1 MAVQI
6 KIQQNEHHQGEVSIP
21 QIAALQNLSYGAMDV
36 EYCMIFDKVGD
47 NYTVMYDENSVGR
60 GFEVWFFDSDVCISL
75 PLPNTETDIRNAYAV
90 TEKICGI
97 FNVDSFVCDEE
108 FVTLKHIPQL
118 IENNLNASLDALQRM
133 DAELS
138 NNTYQSFTVLAAM
151 NPVNIGRAQ
160 MDEIGTSLE
169 GFEKFLDRLQQM
181 NLFYATPKYYKL
193 DNEIVF
199 GLFFIGEN
207 VMAVVPEK
215 PYVPF
220 GKIDN
225 LKGYYVRVPD
235 GNEVSYSDFMEHAT
249 KMGQYDANH
258 VIVCLTEK
266 DLAYFAANCSVAIGA
281 AEDKKVE
288 GVYWGKMID
297 NGRTHTRKV
306 KNMQLDT
313 EELNGLNHLAVFLKW
328 SESKGLLSQK
338 LYDAVPKL
346 KELCSNA
353 DFDLRTLIAENPA
366 FNGCLR
372 GDHFSKMGLYFV
384 KDFYRFNVGTGYPA
398 CVDAYAEKVLGSEK
412 YNCEEYKNEAYLFVP
427 YNEKYYKGLSKYIDK
442 EWKKYK

>member
-6 KIQQNEHHQGEVSIP
+6 KIQQNKHRQGEVSIP

-47 NYTVMYDENSVGR
+47 SYTVLYDAKSVGR
-60 GFEVWFFDSDVCISL
+60 GFEVWFEDGGVCISL

-90 TEKICGI
+90 TEKICTI
-97 FNVDSFVCDEE
+97 FNVDSFVCDDE
-108 FVTLKHIPQL
+108 FVTLQHIPQL
-118 IENNLNASLDALQRM
+118 IENNMNASLDALQRM
-133 DAELS
+133 EDELS
-138 NNTYQSFTVLAAM
+138 GNIYQSFTVLAAM

-160 MDEIGTSLE
+160 LDEIGGTLE
-169 GFEKFLDRLQQM
+169 GFERFLHRLQQD

-193 DNEIVF
+193 DDSTVF

-235 GNEVSYSDFMEHAT
+235 GNEVPYSDFIAHAT
-249 KMGQYDANH
+249 KMGTYDANH
-258 VIVCLTEK
+258 IIVCLTEK
-266 DLAYFAANCSVAIGA
+266 DLAYFAHNCSVAIGA

-297 NGRTHTRKV
+297 NGRTHINKV
-306 KNMQLDT
+306 KNMDLDT
-313 EELNGLNHLAVFLKW
+313 DGLNGLNHLAVFLRWCEGK
-328 SESKGLLSQK
+328 SLLSDK
-338 LYDAVPKL
+338 LYEAVPKL
-346 KELCSNA
+346 KELCNDA

-366 FNGCLR
+366 FNCCLR
-372 GDHFSKMGLYFV
+372 GDHFNKMGLYFV
-384 KDFYRFNVGTGYPA
+384 KDFYRFNTGKGFPA
-398 CVDAYAEKVLGSEK
+398 CVDEYAEKVLGSER
-412 YNCEEYKNEAYLFVP
+412 YNCAEYKNEAYLFVP
-427 YNEKYYKGLSKYIDK
+427 YDEKYYKGLSKYIDK